1 MAKNNFIARFGTAFL
16 LIASIM
22 SCAKKELPE
31 AINGNPVFMFDGT
44 IGDDPIV
51 YKAGVNGVYMYS
63 DFFKDAQDLYSLSG
77 TFAVENCATCEPFL
91 SFEFKDG
98 CQTSGASLTSGI
110 QFFFADPIFNSY
122 SLDSIPYQ
130 SSVESFKFIPNLVVP
145 GASYLW
151 DFGDG
156 TNSSLASPEHVFTT
170 LGVKNITLKSSYQGA
185 VDSLTIPIDVTPF
198 STCRT
203 RFSYSFNSS
212 NNEVYVQSDNLSFSS
227 YAWDFGNG
235 TFGEGAKD
243 TVIYNLPE
251 VYTIRLQSSIGGCAS
266 EYLQKVNLTNN
277 PNATLVNFNYL
288 TSAIFTTNYQQR
300 LNAGACIITYRKN
313 GQTYQSYKNA
323 IGVNQSDR
331 DVFKVTGIGM
341 YLRNEKDQPTV
352 FVNGEVDTY
361 LYNTNN
367 YLDSIAIKSHALKI
381 ALAYP
386 E

>member
-1 MAKNNFIARFGTAFL
+1 MEKNNIIVRYSILFFFVV
-16 LIASIM
+16 SIM
-22 SCAKKELPE
+22 ACAKKELPK
-31 AINGNPVFMFDGT
+31 AVNGNPVFMFDGT
-44 IGDDPIV
+44 IGADPIV
-51 YKAGVNGVYMYS
+51 YKAGVNGVYMFS
-63 DFFKDAQDLYSLSG
+63 DFYKDAQDLYTLSG

-98 CQTSGASLTSGI
+98 RQTVGASLTSGI
-110 QFFFADPIFNSY
+110 QFFFADSTFNSY
-122 SLDSIPYQ
+122 SLDSIQYQ
-130 SSVESFKFIPNLVVP
+130 SSVESFKFIPNLVVL
-145 GASYLW
+145 GANYLW

-156 TNSSLASPEHVFTT
+156 TTSSLASPEHVFTT
-170 LGVKNITLKSSYQGA
+170 LGVQNITLKATHQGV

-203 RFSYSFNSS
+203 RFSYSYDASGNQVF
-212 NNEVYVQSDNLSFSS
+212 VQSDNLSFSS

-235 TFGEGAKD
+235 TLGEGPID
-243 TVIYNLPE
+243 TAFYNFPD
-251 VYTIRLQSSIGGCAS
+251 VYTIRLQSSVGGCNA
-266 EYLQKVNLTNN
+266 EYRQKVNLTNN

-300 LNAGACIITYRKN
+300 LNAGTCIITYRKN

-323 IGVNQSDR
+323 IGVNQSDK

-367 YLDSIAIKSHALKI
+367 YLDSITIKSNALKI